1 MGSLAEKPEVSRI
14 RQRRTVSEAGL
25 AANRANAKL
34 GCPKGKLG
42 SEHLSLRDRCR
53 VRDMEH
59 IAILEEIAAD
69 SSNRGS
75 RIAVNWNPRL
85 LLPLSR
91 PRVALFGLSLLCP
104 FRRDTF
110 NKGGQS
116 FGR

>member
-14 RQRRTVSEAGL
+14 RQRRTVSEAGF

-34 GCPKGKLG
+34 GGRPKGKLG

-69 SSNRGS
+69 
-75 RIAVNWNPRL
+75 P
-85 LLPLSR
+85 
-91 PRVALFGLSLLCP
+91 CP
-104 FRRDTF
+104 
-110 NKGGQS
+110 
-116 FGR
+116 